1 MSYSYN
7 LGADLIESS
16 VGPIS
21 APQANIF
28 DQLMANAKAKNKAA
42 AAAKASQPSTKEKL
56 LSVGGKAIDIASS
69 FARKQELQ
77 AEAAAK
83 FAETQRINA
92 AGSNI
97 EKYILPIAIGGAA
110 LIGII
115 YFARKK

>member
-7 LGADLIESS
+7 LSDITDGTMFQGIVKKDKNGRIISPAAPAEQKTTSS
-16 VGPIS
+16 T
-21 APQANIF
+21 
-28 DQLMANAKAKNKAA
+28 
-42 AAAKASQPSTKEKL
+42 STKEKL
-56 LSVGGKAIDIASS
+56 LSAGGKVIDIASS

-83 FAETQRINA
+83 LAETQRINA